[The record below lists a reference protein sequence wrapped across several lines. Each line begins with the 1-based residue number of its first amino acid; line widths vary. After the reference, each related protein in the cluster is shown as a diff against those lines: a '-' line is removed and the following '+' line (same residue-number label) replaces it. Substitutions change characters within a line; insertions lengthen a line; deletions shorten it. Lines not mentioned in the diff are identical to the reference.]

1 MLDLFLNKPPQWLAR
16 ALQIV
21 SGGAAPA
28 IDPVLKQVVEAGQGG
43 WGLGATFAAVTLT
56 FPVGVA
62 ATQTIV
68 AANDALTRIVW
79 VSAENNDSV
88 ANRIAFNLNAAGG
101 SGTAYVVLFFG
112 ASGTSVPINTIRGHA
127 EWFGN
132 LTPVI
137 VPPGCSL
144 EVSMSAVATV
154 ANRVRCMVGTMP
166 AGVKPW

>member
-1 MLDLFLNKPPQWLAR
+1 MGDLFLNKPPQWLAR

-28 IDPVLKQVVEAGQGG
+28 IDPSLKQVVEASQGG

-62 ATQTIV
+62 QTQNIV
-68 AANDALTRIVW
+68 TADETLTRIVW
-79 VSAENNDSV
+79 ISAENNDSV

-101 SGTAYVVLFFG
+101 SGTAYVVLYFG
-112 ASGTSVPINTIRGHA
+112 AAGASVPANTIRGHA
-127 EWFGN
+127 EWFN
-132 LTPVI
+132 DLTPVV

-144 EVSMSAVATV
+144 EVSMTAVATV
-154 ANRVRCMVGTMP
+154 ANRVRCLVGTMP